1 MPMIQ
6 SIFQPMMEV
15 DRVDADPDGGRF
27 RLKAHGGSFFTRM
40 LGLAPKATIT
50 VDETGFRLEK
60 TKFGSEETTF
70 IPMSKIASTVYMVMK
85 PIEFLGFAFSCVV
98 FGLPFFAARDVPV
111 VVPLGLLGLALI
123 FVLVFFFGKKRTIVG
138 AVSAGSTVESV
149 KLKAKAANIED
160 IREGMRILEE
170 LLMDTASAPPPSRS
184 SEYSDAPV
192 AAVEEK
198 VVTYC
203 PHCEAKM
210 SLPASGIGRRVRC
223 LSCRE
228 VFTAEV
234 G

>member
-6 SIFQPMMEV
+6 SIFQPMMEI
-15 DRVDADPDGGRF
+15 DRVDTDPDAQRF

-40 LGLAPKATIT
+40 LGLAPKATIS

-60 TKFGSEETTF
+60 TKFGTEETTF
-70 IPMSKIASTVYMVMK
+70 IPISKIAATVYMVMK
-85 PIEFLGFAFSCVV
+85 PVEFLGFAFSCLV
-98 FGLPFFAARDVPV
+98 FGLPMFAADVPAP
-111 VVPLGLLGLALI
+111 VPLAILFLGLI

-170 LLMDTASAPPPSRS
+170 LLMETAAAPRSRGSQYSEPP
-184 SEYSDAPV
+184 
-192 AAVEEK
+192 AVEEK

-210 SLPASGIGRRVRC
+210 SLPVSGIGRKVRC

-228 VFTAEV
+228 VFTAEA